1 MRSDLFGP
9 PACFQPVEL
18 QVTTL
23 ASLKSNK
30 HAALLLLF
38 AAVVGTLVVLQI
50 LRAPKATASPAPT
63 SGGKITVAALAKLA
77 QGPTEVTVFLT
88 SNTFLSR
95 IPDVAT
101 KLLNQSQGSVAARR
115 AAQRDP
121 FKRSDAEAVAASIAE
136 NSRNAALPAIRRAA
150 SIDSRQSNRLRR
162 FIEAREG
169 EVLSASPVPN
179 QITAVVRMPL
189 ARELAAIED
198 VRQIAPSRTPIQ
210 MASPID
216 GSSTW
221 WAGGFTGQGTSADG
235 NGSPDAAVFDTGTR
249 TTHLAF
255 NSRLAGDCPTC
266 DGSGPTRTI
275 SPTIRTDFSGS
286 KHANTI
292 AAAIAAT
299 DLGHTGGG
307 GMAYGIDKLYDNYE
321 ANNPFLWDL
330 GIASGGDPG
339 LGGHADL
346 PEVINYSAGA
356 YQDTVDLNPGTLYWD
371 SLEANFGILNTI
383 SAGNCG
389 HQDVLISGCADGP
402 HRVSTP
408 GTNYNVFT
416 LGGLD
421 TSTAYPD
428 TSGYFPWANT
438 SPGPTWG
445 GRKKPDVIA
454 PTFGTAGTPSAIDDV
469 TWTSSGNG
477 TSFAA
482 PIGAAGALLL
492 ASGGVYKP
500 TAQKAIMINSTT
512 PVQGQT
518 YWKPKTGWGALNM
531 STAFAQRGNYADGSI
546 TGSGANSARFFKL
559 TGVASGDRSTLVWN
573 RRTTT
578 APTLS
583 PTYFN
588 LTNLDLSQ
596 FDPNTLA
603 STATGGSDA
612 ADTVDVA
619 GGDPDPV
626 QAAANATPDNPMPGN
641 GTDGGDNVEQVRSTG
656 TGTQILKVK
665 ALTPVDGAA
674 AEPFSIASAN
684 APVPQQTPIPSVSSV
699 TAPSVPSLGQNVT
712 VTTTVQNPSADLALT
727 GTSAQLTLPAGATLI
742 SGVNP
747 QSLGAIAVNGTAV
760 ASWTIQVTTPGTK
773 TLTAAATGT
782 TFGETFNGT
791 SSADVTPDSTPPALS
806 VNPPPTWSTTTS
818 PTFTWSATDG
828 QTAVTGYDVET
839 NLNNGAWN
847 PLLTLTALT
856 TTSITGT
863 EGQELGL
870 RVRAHDAAGNVSAWS
885 EVHTTIDVVG
895 PALEFGSPQT
905 PNRGTTAV
913 PVSYSN
919 IGAPI
924 TAATYAFTRT
934 ASAPSKS
941 LAEVTPSIS
950 NLGTS
955 PITAVLTATVTD
967 ALGRSATKAQTY
979 TVLPRFIAAALTVSK
994 PVVKSR
1000 TATISGKLNSQATG
1014 KVAVLIKRS
1023 GKTGTRRVS
1032 KRVAIKNGK
1041 FRLAVKL
1048 KAGKYKATVSWR
1060 GNSVVA
1066 KSTSSRTLR
1075 VR

>member
-1 MRSDLFGP
+1 MRSDLSGP
-9 PACFQPVEL
+9 PACLQPVEL
-18 QVTTL
+18 RVTTL

-50 LRAPKATASPAPT
+50 SRAPKATASPALS
-63 SGGKITVAALAKLA
+63 SGGKITGAALAKLA

-95 IPDVAT
+95 IPDDAT

-115 AAQRDP
+115 AAQRNP
-121 FKRSDAEAVAASIAE
+121 FKRSDAETVAASVAE
-136 NSRNAALPAIRRAA
+136 NSRNTALPALRRAA
-150 SIDSRQSNRLRR
+150 NVDSKQSDRLRR
-162 FIEAREG
+162 FIEARAG
-169 EVLSASPVPN
+169 EVVTASPIPN
-179 QITAVVRMPL
+179 QITAVVSQAL
-189 ARELAAIED
+189 ALELAASED
-198 VRQIAPSRTPIQ
+198 VREITSTKTPIQ

-221 WAGGFTGQGTSADG
+221 WAAGFTGQGMSADG
-235 NGSPDAAVFDTGTR
+235 NGSPDAVVFDTGAR
-249 TTHLAF
+249 SAHLAF
-255 NSRLAGDCPTC
+255 KTRLPDDCSTC
-266 DGSGPTRTI
+266 DGTGPTRVI
-275 SPTIRTDFSGS
+275 SPTIRGDFSGS
-286 KHANTI
+286 KHGNTI
-292 AAAIAAT
+292 AAAIGGTALSFT
-299 DLGHTGGG
+299 GHG

-330 GIASGGDPG
+330 GITSGGDPG

-389 HQDVLISGCADGP
+389 LQDVLISGCADGP

-469 TWTSSGNG
+469 TWTSSGSG

-500 TAQKAIMINSTT
+500 TAHKAIMINSAT

-531 STAFAQRGNYADGSI
+531 STAFTQRGNYADGSI

-573 RRTTT
+573 RRTTSS
-578 APTLS
+578 PTLS

-588 LTNLDLSQ
+588 LTNLDLTQ

-612 ADTVDVA
+612 ADTVDVE
-619 GGDPDPV
+619 GGNPDPV
-626 QAAANATPDNPMPGN
+626 QAAANATPDNPMPGS
-641 GTDGGDNVEQVRSTG
+641 GTDGGDNVEQIRSTG

-665 ALTPVDGAA
+665 ALTPIDGAA
-674 AEPFSIASAN
+674 AEPFSIASTN
-684 APVPQQTPIPSVSSV
+684 APVPLQTPIPNVSIV
-699 TAPSVPSLGQNVT
+699 TAPTVPTLGQNVT
-712 VTTTVQNPSADLALT
+712 VTTTVQNPSADLALS
-727 GTSAQLTLPAGATLI
+727 GTSAQLTLSSGEAPI
-742 SGVNP
+742 SGANP
-747 QSLGAIAVNGTAV
+747 QNLGEIAANGTAV
-760 ASWTIQVTTPGTK
+760 ASWTIEVSPGAK
-773 TLTAAATGT
+773 TLTAVVTGT
-782 TFGETFNGT
+782 TYGETFSG
-791 SSADVTPDSTPPALS
+791 SSTADVTPDSTEPTLTLKPL
-806 VNPPPTWSTTTS
+806 PTWSTTTS
-818 PTFTWSATDG
+818 PSFSWSATDS
-828 QTAVTGYDVET
+828 QSTVTGYDVEA
-839 NLNNGAWN
+839 NANDGAWN
-847 PLLTLTALT
+847 PLLTMTAVT
-856 TTSITGT
+856 ATSVTGT
-863 EGQELGL
+863 EGHKVGL
-870 RVRAHDAAGNVSAWS
+870 RVRAHDSAGNVSAWS
-885 EVHTTIDVVG
+885 ETHTTIDAVG
-895 PALEFGSPQT
+895 PSLEFGAAQT
-905 PNRGTTAV
+905 PSRGTTTV
-913 PVSYSN
+913 PVTYSN
-919 IGAPI
+919 TGAPI
-924 TAATYAFTRT
+924 TAATYSFART
-934 ASAPSKS
+934 ASTPTTS
-941 LAEVTPSIS
+941 LAGATPSIS

-955 PITAVLTATVTD
+955 PMSAVLTATVTD
-967 ALGRSATKAQTY
+967 ALGRSATKVQTY
-979 TVLPRFIAAALTVSK
+979 AVAPRFIAAALKISK
-994 PVVKSR
+994 PEVKNR
-1000 TATISGKLNSQATG
+1000 TATIRGSIRSKATG
-1014 KVAVLIKRS
+1014 KVTVLIKRT
-1023 GKTGTRRVS
+1023 GATGTRRVS
-1032 KRVAIKNGK
+1032 KKAAIKDGK

-1048 KAGKYKATVSWR
+1048 KAGKYRVTVAWM

-1066 KSTSSRTLR
+1066 RSTSSKTLR
-1075 VR
+1075 IR